1 MGSST
6 VYRYFQSRDDL
17 LTALIVD
24 AYDAVGAAAEQAD
37 SVVRNADVLG
47 RWMSVVRAVRRWALA
62 HRQEYALIFGSPV
75 PGYQAPAD
83 TIDPAVRVPLL
94 VLAILTDAVGS
105 GRILPTDHRP
115 IPRPLHADLKSVRD
129 AVAPMLSDQH
139 LARALSGWTQLVG
152 SIGFELFGHLSNV
165 IHDHESYFDY
175 QMRGI
180 AQNLGLVDSNP

>member
-6 VYRYFQSRDDL
+6 VHRYFPSRDDL

-75 PGYQAPAD
+75 LGYQAPAE
-83 TIDPAVRVPLL
+83 TVDPAVRVPLL
-94 VLAILTDAVGS
+94 VLAIYDRRRGVWPYSLDGAPPDPSPRT
-105 GRILPTDHRP
+105 RRP
-115 IPRPLHADLKSVRD
+115 EVCA
-129 AVAPMLSDQH
+129 
-139 LARALSGWTQLVG
+139 
-152 SIGFELFGHLSNV
+152 
-165 IHDHESYFDY
+165 
-175 QMRGI
+175 
-180 AQNLGLVDSNP
+180 